1 MLPTSSTAI
10 FALIVFVLPLMLGF
24 ARFEFPLMDNES
36 YPSWIAD
43 DLDRRALVQGG
54 IVLDAAQFSTNQNGY
69 KYVESGTLVG
79 RTDSEASSG
88 DGFAKVSD
96 NARDI
101 GAVDTTANTLTITGE
116 DLTEE
121 FKKDVNRVFEVK
133 GSTGNDDIYEAES
146 VSLSGGDTVVTVRG
160 SVSDATADGQ
170 IHIVTDDEIYLTA
183 HDVQYADENPEVAA
197 VRKGTLIRP
206 DQLPGY
212 SSMSEPMKRFIR
224 SHFEAVP
231 ATT

>member
-1 MLPTSSTAI
+1 MFSTPALYVLAAFLLP
-10 FALIVFVLPLMLGF
+10 FMVGLP
-24 ARFEFPLMDNES
+24 RFQFPQMDNES

-43 DLDRRALVQGG
+43 DLDRRTLVQGG
-54 IVLDAAQFSTNQNGY
+54 IVLDESQFSTNANGY

-79 RTDSEASSG
+79 RTDTEAQNG

-101 GAVDTTANTLTITGE
+101 GTADATNDQFVIPGE
-116 DLTEE
+116 DLVQDFLEE
-121 FKKDVNRVFEVK
+121 YNQVFEVK
-133 GSTGNDDIYEAES
+133 GSTGNDGLYEVDS
-146 VSLSGGDTVVTVRG
+146 VAYDGADTTVSVRG
-160 SVSDATADGQ
+160 NVSDGTDDGQ

-183 HDVQYADENPEVAA
+183 HDLQYAGEEAQVAA
-197 VRKGTLIRP
+197 VRRGTLIRP

-212 SSMSEPMKRFIR
+212 SSMSEPVKRFLR

-231 ATT
+231 ATV